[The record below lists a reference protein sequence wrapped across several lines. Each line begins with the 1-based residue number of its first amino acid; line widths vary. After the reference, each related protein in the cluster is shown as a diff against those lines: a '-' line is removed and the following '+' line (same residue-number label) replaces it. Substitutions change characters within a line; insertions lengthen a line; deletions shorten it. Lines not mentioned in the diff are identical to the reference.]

1 MTLFSEFL
9 IIAYQPEEYKETEII
24 EYFHINGSSLP
35 DYLRNVGIMCFTS
48 VFDVKLE
55 QEQQKKQDDINSKNY
70 LHQFVI
76 TDQSG
81 QLRYCTSLVVFES
94 LKSDFYTPFA
104 YVIVSE
110 QSNLIRQKSY
120 MRALY
125 NSIFDRV
132 TRYRDRG
139 WQMGS
144 QKLSNQQLFEF
155 YLSVGITNL
164 DGLYFVPKQI
174 MKTRQEVITDL
185 IINNPNHKNNLYNK
199 DISFNALF
207 SKLSIKSI
215 IKVVQSIILE
225 KQIIL
230 FTTQVWDLATITEA
244 FLQFIYPLQ
253 WRCIYIP
260 YLPAE
265 ILDTLHVSVPYII
278 GVHCNLKERVLTQY
292 DCLDKILV
300 DLDQDRVI
308 GCNLILPFPE
318 QLVETL
324 INQSSKFSYSDDSE
338 LLQVQCCF
346 LKFQLQMINNIVPY
360 FIYSDTLQQKPKIE
374 DIFDKDLYIEQFTPL
389 DQEFYR
395 EFVNKTMMFQRFIE
409 ESYQYLHQKQFL
421 KQNIKA
427 NIFIDLLL
435 LINTSGYFNIYKLQ
449 NKDFE
454 AKLFSLINESKQLI
468 PESEKSIHSLFSQY
482 QKQTN
487 DYLIPQKKF
496 PILKIDKSKIIQI
509 DAIQNSIHQ
518 NSLMQRSTQ
527 SQKTDICNE
536 NKQVIN
542 ILTIKVHK
550 INPISKSYI
559 QNDVTAQ
566 IILKYPKKSLSKL
579 KKTLAD
585 QLLKLAPEVNVEQ
598 KPIQTSQMLSV
609 RQSKRIFNT
618 EEMGYVSMYRTKT
631 YNMY

>member
-9 IIAYQPEEYKETEII
+9 IIGYQAEEYKNTEIM

-35 DYLRNVGIMCFTS
+35 DYLRNVSIMCFTS
-48 VFDVKLE
+48 GFDAKLE

-81 QLRYCTSLVVFES
+81 KLRYCTSLVVFEN
-94 LKSDFYTPFA
+94 LKSDFYIPFA

-120 MRALY
+120 MRAMY
-125 NSIFDRV
+125 IAIFDRV
-132 TRYRDRG
+132 TRFRDRG

-164 DGLYFVPKQI
+164 NGLYFIPKQI
-174 MKTRQEVITDL
+174 MRTRQELITDL
-185 IINNPNHKNNLYNK
+185 MINNPSHKNNLYNK

-230 FTTQVWDLATITEA
+230 FTSQVWDLATIVEA

-265 ILDTLHVSVPYII
+265 ILDTLYVSVPYII
-278 GVHCNLKERVLTQY
+278 GVHSNLKERVLTQY

-324 INQSSKFSYSDDSE
+324 INQSSKFQYSDDSE

-346 LKFQLQMINNIVPY
+346 LKFQLQLINNIVPY
-360 FIYSDTLQQKPKIE
+360 FIYSDILQQKPKIE

-395 EFVNKTMMFQRFIE
+395 EFVNKTMMFPRFIE

-454 AKLFSLINESKQLI
+454 AGLFNLINESKALI
-468 PESEKSIHSLFSQY
+468 PESEKSIHALFPQY

-496 PILKIDKSKIIQI
+496 PILQIDKSKIIQI
-509 DAIQNSIHQ
+509 DPIQSNIHHNSF
-518 NSLMQRSTQ
+518 MQRSTQ
-527 SQKTDICNE
+527 SQKTDVCNE

-542 ILTIKVHK
+542 ILTIKAHQ
-550 INPISKSYI
+550 INPFSKSLI
-559 QNDVTAQ
+559 QNEVAAQ
-566 IILKYPKKSLSKL
+566 IILRYPKKSLSKL
-579 KKTLAD
+579 KKTLAA
-585 QLLKLAPEVNVEQ
+585 QLLKLAPEINLEQ
-598 KPIQTSQMLSV
+598 KPIQTSQIV
-609 RQSKRIFNT
+609 NFKQSKRIFNT
-618 EEMGYVSMYRTKT
+618 EEIGYVSMYRTKT
-631 YNMY
+631 QNIF